1 LSVRVWRTRLRL
13 LLPIFRKS
21 SEGSSEKGALFAKR
35 AARRRSNGAFA
46 AAGEAARAAHSAST
60 TIVTICAYAHR
71 LSLVIKV
78 LPLT

>member
-1 LSVRVWRTRLRL
+1 MVHRESPGATTTLPVTPAAWSVGC
-13 LLPIFRKS
+13 
-21 SEGSSEKGALFAKR
+21 GSFASGVAL
-35 AARRRSNGAFA
+35 AFA